1 MRLPFQDPSG
11 FFRHGSLL
19 MVGTL
24 FGSLFNAAFH
34 VVTGRA
40 LPEVQYAALVA
51 MLGIVL
57 ALGQPMLAVQNTV
70 AHYVSRLVALGRAPE
85 VFPFFSKAAPAR
97 LLLPLAPLFAVLAA
111 LGHPW
116 LSRFWPVPPSL
127 LCLVAALVPLTL
139 WMSLFSG
146 LWQGLQDFPRLAFI
160 PQLWGVVRF
169 ALAALA
175 VAVGLRT
182 AIWPLAA
189 QLLGVLLVMALG
201 FAYLV
206 SRRPAAPPPL
216 RPCPGAPP
224 LAYLLQAVLSLAAFG
239 LLMNFDTSLALHHH
253 PADAPLFAK
262 AATIAR
268 TAVFL
273 PVPLAAALFPKVSSD
288 GELPP
293 GSRRLLFR
301 ALAAAAVVLAF
312 VLAACLILPSLP
324 WFILYGPCPAP
335 DLPAAREAYFRDL
348 KTLFPR
354 ATDDITA
361 HSGATKNR
369 AYAAEQW
376 LPRWNAAGNV
386 AVWIAPAPTDDDSP
400 VEILNTAVLGK
411 AFEPQQRFEDYDG
424 NDIIFDTDY
433 FGAKRTSIIPGPF
446 ASLDIEGVNVVL

>member
-11 FFRHGSLL
+11 FYRHGALL

-24 FGSLFNAAFH
+24 LGALFNAAFH

-40 LPEVQYAALVA
+40 LPEGEYAALVA
-51 MLGIVL
+51 MLGIIL
-57 ALGQPMLAVQNTV
+57 ALGQPMLAIQNTV

-85 VFPFFSKAAPAR
+85 VFPFFAKAAPAR
-97 LLLPLAPLFAVLAA
+97 LLLPLAPLCALLAA
-111 LGHPW
+111 VAHPW

-201 FAYLV
+201 FAYLIP
-206 SRRPAAPPPL
+206 RRPADPAPL

-224 LAYLLQAVLSLAAFG
+224 LAYLLQAALALAAFG
-239 LLMNFDTSLALHHH
+239 VLMNFDTSLALHHH
-253 PADAPLFAK
+253 PGDAPLFAK

-293 GSRRLLFR
+293 DSRRLLFR
-301 ALAAAAVVLAF
+301 ALSAAALVLAC
-312 VLAACLILPSLP
+312 VLAACLLLPSLP
-324 WFILYGPCPAP
+324 WLVLYGPCPAP
-335 DLPAAREAYFRDL
+335 DLPAARALVRALSLAMTPLAFAYLLLNFEISQSRFRRPL
-348 KTLFPR
+348 LL
-354 ATDDITA
+354 
-361 HSGATKNR
+361 
-369 AYAAEQW
+369 
-376 LPRWNAAGNV
+376 LPLA
-386 AVWIAPAPTDDDSP
+386 
-400 VEILNTAVLGK
+400 LL
-411 AFEPQQRFEDYDG
+411 Y
-424 NDIIFDTDY
+424 
-433 FGAKRTSIIPGPF
+433 
-446 ASLDIEGVNVVL
+446 VVLPPVVAPRLPPDSAVFSIPLVLAALSILATCVLLPSNLFRKESP